1 MALEQLLSDQKRVRE
16 DLASSIKDKL
26 SRLPH
31 SYRSPCIYR
40 VPERLRKVNEEAFTP
55 RLVSI
60 GPLHDRDKP
69 HFRAMED
76 YKLRCLRSL
85 LTRYENVFAIVD
97 FIVREEAA
105 IRQYYEDQTKLST
118 LNSKEFC
125 ENILLD
131 SVFMVQLLLK
141 SYRRNYK
148 KEKDEIFDK
157 HWMRCDLLH
166 DMILIENQLPLFV
179 PRTLYSNI
187 VGQRLTD
194 KYPFIDLVRDYF
206 CKEGLH
212 VSLPAG
218 GKEPRH
224 LVEYLRMAHISQV
237 EHNGAAEQ
245 SNIEAGGGRSLSS
258 TTLCCCCFGP
268 KKMAHDIPQ
277 AELNAAEQSDIEA
290 GGGRSCSSNLCCC
303 CFAPKLEN
311 KRNSPPN
318 SAKQQQEAGGGR
330 SCSINLCCC
339 CCAPKSENK
348 KNSPP
353 NSAKQLQE
361 AGVKFEKGTES
372 CLVDIKFVKGTLTLP
387 VLKINEWTE
396 TFFRNLIAFEQC
408 ERMSPRHISDYI
420 IFMDRLINTYKDVDV
435 LINNKIFKTSQHD
448 SKEVSELFNNLY
460 KETTTEQRDYLRN
473 FGEISGENNPS
484 HSEEVFELF
493 NYLDKESLLFHLNKS
508 EEVSELFNKETITN
522 HFAKISDELNDYSR
536 DCRHRCKA
544 RWYNWN
550 VNLKD
555 EYFKSPWSV
564 ISVVAAFV
572 LLVLTVVQ
580 TACSVISL

>member
-1 MALEQLLSDQKRVRE
+1 MVLEQLLSGQKRVRE
-16 DLASSIKDKL
+16 KLTSSIKDKL

-60 GPLHDRDKP
+60 GPLHDRNKP
-69 HFRAMED
+69 HLQAMED
-76 YKLRCLRSL
+76 YKLRCLRSF

-105 IRQYYEDQTKLST
+105 IRQHYEDQTKLST
-118 LNSKEFC
+118 LSSEVFC
-125 ENILLD
+125 EMILLD
-131 SVFMVQLLLK
+131 SVFMVQLLLT
-141 SYRRNYK
+141 SYRRTYK

-166 DMILIENQLPLFV
+166 DMILIENQIPLFV

-187 VGQRLTD
+187 VGQPLADMPD
-194 KYPFIDLVRDYF
+194 KYPFTNLVRDYF
-206 CKEGLH
+206 CTEGLH

-218 GKEPRH
+218 GKQPRH
-224 LVEYLRMAHISQV
+224 LVEYLRMAHIPQV

-245 SNIEAGGGRSLSS
+245 SNIEAGGGRSLSRPRWREFCNCCPS
-258 TTLCCCCFGP
+258 SSSTLCCCCFAP

-277 AELNAAEQSDIEA
+277 AELNASEQSDIEA
-290 GGGRSCSSNLCCC
+290 GGGRSCSSNPCCC

-318 SAKQQQEAGGGR
+318 SAKQ
-330 SCSINLCCC
+330 
-339 CCAPKSENK
+339 
-348 KNSPP
+348 
-353 NSAKQLQE
+353 LQE
-361 AGVKFEKGTES
+361 AGVKFEKGRGS
-372 CLVDIKFVKGTLTLP
+372 CLVDIKFVKGTLTVP
-387 VLKINEWTE
+387 GLKINEWTE

-435 LINNKIFKTSQHD
+435 LIYNKIFENHLND

-460 KETTTEQRDYLRN
+460 KETTTE
-473 FGEISGENNPS
+473 
-484 HSEEVFELF
+484 
-493 NYLDKESLLFHLNKS
+493 
-508 EEVSELFNKETITN
+508 LFNKTD

-536 DCRHRCKA
+536 DCWHRWKA
-544 RWYNWN
+544 TWYNWK
-550 VNLKD
+550 VNLKED
-555 EYFKSPWSV
+555 YFKSPWSV

-580 TACSVISL
+580 TACSVTAL